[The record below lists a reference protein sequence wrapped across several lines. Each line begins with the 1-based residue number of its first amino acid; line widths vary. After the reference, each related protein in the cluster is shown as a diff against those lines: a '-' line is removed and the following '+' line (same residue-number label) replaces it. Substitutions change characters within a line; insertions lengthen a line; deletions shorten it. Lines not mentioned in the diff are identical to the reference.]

1 MDELKQHMEQRL
13 VETGYATKDKNDEM
27 CDIKIST
34 REWVQGFIE
43 RALKFDGNPE
53 VMFKWYKNSYHTA

>member
-27 CDIKIST
+27 CYIKIST
-34 REWVQGFIE
+34 REN
-43 RALKFDGNPE
+43 RALLKELSNLME
-53 VMFKWYKNSYHTA
+53 IQS